1 MANIGFNDNSS
12 ELFELYDKSDKNSG
26 VGYIDNYDGLQMS
39 DLLNSGKTLKKPII
53 VEELPTNGV
62 ESQIYLVKNQNSL
75 NDENMYI
82 EYLWVDGKFEQIGGT
97 GDGSSGGGGTCEE
110 IQRIDKNTID
120 KLFD

>member
-62 ESQIYLVKNQNSL
+62 ESQIYLIKNPNSL

-97 GDGSSGGGGTCEE
+97 GDVSSGGGGTCEE

>member
-1 MANIGFNDNSS
+1 MANIGFNDNSV
-12 ELFELYDKSDKNSG
+12 ELLELYDKSDKNSG

-62 ESQIYLVKNQNSL
+62 ESQIYLVKNQSSL